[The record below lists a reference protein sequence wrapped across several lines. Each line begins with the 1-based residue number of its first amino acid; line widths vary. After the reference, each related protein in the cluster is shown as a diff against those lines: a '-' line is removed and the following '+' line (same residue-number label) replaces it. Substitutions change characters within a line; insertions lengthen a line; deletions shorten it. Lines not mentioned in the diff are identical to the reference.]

1 MTVGRDMKSAVDIIC
16 LGEPLL
22 EFVRAEHAEIGLH
35 YRPGFGGDTS
45 NAAIAAA
52 RQGGRV
58 GFLTALGRDEF
69 GSSILDLWRA
79 EKVDCSRV
87 LLSDSAPTGI
97 YFVLPHE
104 SERHFTYYRAG
115 SAASLYSAADLP
127 EAYIAQA
134 RVLHVSAISQ
144 AISDCAAEAVV
155 HAIEIARAAGTKVSY
170 DTNLR
175 LKLWPLDKARKVIHA
190 AMAKADL
197 AFPSYDDAV
206 ELTGLDDA
214 DRIIDFY
221 LDLGAEIVALKLGEE
236 GARIAVAGRRETI
249 APVAVK
255 AVDSTGAG
263 DAFAGGFLAH
273 WLETGDPFEAGRR
286 AAIVAAHTVAGF
298 GAIAP
303 IPRRDQVLAELV

>member
-1 MTVGRDMKSAVDIIC
+1 MKVASTAEIVC

-22 EFVRAEHAEIGLH
+22 ELVRAEHEAVGLH

-52 RQGGRV
+52 RQGASV
-58 GFLTALGRDEF
+58 GFLTGLGRDEF
-69 GSSILDLWRA
+69 GGQILDLWRD
-79 EKVDCSRV
+79 EGVDCSRV
-87 LLSDSAPTGI
+87 KLSDSAPTGI
-97 YFVLPHE
+97 YFVHPHE

-115 SAASLYSAADLP
+115 SAASLYSSADLP
-127 EAYIAQA
+127 ADYIGQA
-134 RVLHVSAISQ
+134 KVLHVSAISQ
-144 AISDCAAEAVV
+144 AISDCAADAVDS
-155 HAIEIARAAGTKVSY
+155 AIDIARAAGTKVSY

-175 LKLWPLDKARKVIHA
+175 LKLWPLDKARETIHA
-190 AMAKADL
+190 AMSKADL
-197 AFPSYDDAV
+197 AFPSYDDAL
-206 ELTGLDDA
+206 ELTGLSDVDA
-214 DRIIDFY
+214 IIDFY

-249 APVAVK
+249 APVAVS

-263 DAFAGGFLAH
+263 DAFAGGFLAY

-286 AAIVAAHTVAGF
+286 AAVVAAHTVAGF

-303 IPRRDQVLAELV
+303 IPHRDRIRPTGY